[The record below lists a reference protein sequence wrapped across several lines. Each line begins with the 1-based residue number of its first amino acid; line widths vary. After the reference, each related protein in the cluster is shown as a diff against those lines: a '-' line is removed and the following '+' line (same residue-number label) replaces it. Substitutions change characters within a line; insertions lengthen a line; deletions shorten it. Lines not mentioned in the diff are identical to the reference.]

1 MTQLLII
8 LSSGIIWHDA
18 CVASL
23 EVWLKSA
30 VDTSFTLSLAMMMLI
45 DLAAW
50 GITKSDSKRSYF
62 DILWTF
68 HAWPCCGSGSCA
80 GFRVSLCACWNV
92 HGTRWTA
99 LGGQVPDCTETQ
111 YCIMTLVLAQIW
123 SRRKNVVEPFF
134 HARVSWTSPRFP
146 PQ

>member
-1 MTQLLII
+1 MTRLLII

-45 DLAAW
+45 DLVAW

-62 DILWTF
+62 EHFMHGHVAVLV
-68 HAWPCCGSGSCA
+68 AA
-80 GFRVSLCACWNV
+80 QVSAFPSVLANV

-111 YCIMTLVLAQIW
+111 YCIMTLVLAEI
-123 SRRKNVVEPFF
+123 
-134 HARVSWTSPRFP
+134 
-146 PQ
+146 

>member
-62 DILWTF
+62 DIL
-68 HAWPCCGSGSCA
+68 
-80 GFRVSLCACWNV
+80 
-92 HGTRWTA
+92 
-99 LGGQVPDCTETQ
+99 
-111 YCIMTLVLAQIW
+111 
-123 SRRKNVVEPFF
+123 
-134 HARVSWTSPRFP
+134 
-146 PQ
+146 